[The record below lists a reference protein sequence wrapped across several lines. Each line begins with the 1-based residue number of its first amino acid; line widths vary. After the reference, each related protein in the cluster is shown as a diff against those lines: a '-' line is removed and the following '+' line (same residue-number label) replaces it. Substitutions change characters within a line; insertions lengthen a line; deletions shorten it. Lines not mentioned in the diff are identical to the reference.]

1 MTLTGDR
8 AQPTLEEVAALAG
21 VSRATVSRVV
31 NGSPRVSAEARSLVQ
46 RAVAQLGYVPNRAAR
61 SLVTRRTDSIALVMS
76 EPEDRVFSDPF
87 FARIVR
93 GVSAELAATEVQLV
107 LVMARSPAQEERLER
122 YVAGGHVDG
131 VLLASL
137 HGDDP
142 LPRKLEEAGVPVVL
156 VGRPATATRAS
167 YVDADNRGGA
177 AVAVQHLLAR
187 GRRRIATI
195 TGPLDMA
202 PGLDRL
208 DGYRDAL
215 RAAGARAT
223 RRLVEE
229 GDFTEESGQRAMRAL
244 LERAA
249 DMDAVFAAN
258 DLMAAGALDAL
269 RAAGRRV
276 PEDVAVVG
284 FDDSVVSRWSEPRLT
299 SVAQPVEEMGRQIT
313 RLLLARIAGEAAGVS
328 VILHTNLVVRESS

>member
-122 YVAGGHVDG
+122 YVG
-131 VLLASL
+131 
-137 HGDDP
+137 
-142 LPRKLEEAGVPVVL
+142 
-156 VGRPATATRAS
+156 
-167 YVDADNRGGA
+167 GGA